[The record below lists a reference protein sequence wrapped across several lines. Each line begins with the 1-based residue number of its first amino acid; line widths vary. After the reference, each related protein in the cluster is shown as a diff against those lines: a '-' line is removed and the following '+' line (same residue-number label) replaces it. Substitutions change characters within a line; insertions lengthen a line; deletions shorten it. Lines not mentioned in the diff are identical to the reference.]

1 VPSEHR
7 PWIDAISESN
17 ARLEVVLGTTGGV
30 TAAQAT
36 YCPGW
41 SVADILRHLGSGAEI
56 GLLNLSAAL
65 RGQEPP
71 PRQRYGEIIELWGE
85 KAEANLAEEA
95 VSVNDNYVRILAA
108 LDDDALDA
116 LRVRLRG
123 RDLNVSAFAG
133 RRLFEHALHTWDIA
147 IMRDPLAT
155 LSPMAAALLV
165 DRVLGNLDM
174 LASGPKPTT
183 APFSI
188 AVSVSDVGHAFVL
201 KVAPDVVAVESG
213 TDSDATLDISADAF
227 VRLLSG
233 RLDAAHTFP
242 ALAASSPT
250 GLGQLRTVFAG
261 VPSPTEPA

>member
-7 PWIDAISESN
+7 RWIDAIAESN
-17 ARLEVVLGTTGGV
+17 SRLKVVLETNGGV
-30 TAAQAT
+30 IAAEAT

-41 SVADILRHLGSGAEI
+41 SVAHILRHLGSGAEI

-71 PRQRYGEIIELWGE
+71 LRQRYGEIIELWRE
-85 KAEANLAEEA
+85 KAEAGLAQDA
-95 VSVNDNYVRILAA
+95 VSVNDTYVDMLAA
-108 LDDDALDA
+108 LDDGALDA

-147 IMRDPLAT
+147 VMRDPLA
-155 LSPMAAALLV
+155 LVSPMAAALLV
-165 DRVLGNLDM
+165 DRVLENLDM

-183 APFSI
+183 APLSI
-188 AVSVSDVGHAFVL
+188 AVSMSDLGRAFVV
-201 KVAPDVVAVESG
+201 KVAPDAVLVESG
-213 TDSDATLDISADAF
+213 TETDASLEMSADSF

-233 RLDAAHTFP
+233 RLDAAHTP
-242 ALAASSPT
+242 QALIASSPSCL
-250 GLGQLRTVFAG
+250 GLLRTVFAG
-261 VPSPTEPA
+261 VPTPTEPA